1 MKFENIS
8 LTNQPINE
16 TSYNKPD
23 ALLILRGIACLMVV
37 VTHCSPARNAIISQ
51 NHDISWLT
59 FSNGLV
65 AVWIFFCLSGYLM
78 GKAFYTKRYTADT
91 KGVIKFWFNRAVRI
105 CPLYYFAVFICT
117 LFVYPSILQIDNWGY
132 IIRLITFT
140 YQPYMYSRGVSFNGA
155 LWSISTEMQFY
166 LIVPFVYVLFS
177 KVISNRKRAFVAII
191 SIIFTVALIKLGI
204 YLSFYSQI
212 TEHLQYAF
220 TYWYAPLLTNLDV
233 FLCGFLINPL
243 IHYSKQSTK
252 PNWKIIAVI
261 LLIILYLFTAHHL
274 YNQELWGLPGRDVKG
289 FRTST
294 TIFILQ
300 PLTALVTCIFI
311 YAFEHK
317 VYNLYTQNLKLTFAA
332 ILKNPVRALEIPG
345 ILSYGIYIWHMPI
358 INRVGANFSSNI
370 PIEQFYSTL
379 IATII
384 LSSILATLTYY
395 LIEIRGAKLKTII
408 LAPLHQ

>member
-1 MKFENIS
+1 MKVENIS
-8 LTNQPINE
+8 FTNQPTIE
-16 TSYNKPD
+16 TYNKPD

-37 VTHCSPARNAIISQ
+37 VIHCSPTRNAIIYQ
-51 NHDISWLT
+51 NHDISWLI

-78 GKAFYTKRYTADT
+78 GKAFYTERYKADT
-91 KGVIKFWFNRAVRI
+91 KGVIKFWFNRAIRI
-105 CPLYYFAVFICT
+105 CPLYYFAIFICA
-117 LFVYPSILQIDNWGY
+117 LFVYPSILQINNWAH
-132 IIRLITFT
+132 IIRLLTFT
-140 YQPYMYSRGVSFNGA
+140 YQPYMYLPNVSFNDA

-166 LIVPFVYVLFS
+166 LVVPFVYVLFS
-177 KVISNRKRAFVAII
+177 KVISNRKRVFVTII
-191 SIIFTVALIKLGI
+191 LIILIVALIKLGI
-204 YLSFYSQI
+204 YLSFHSQI
-212 TEHLQYAF
+212 TQQLQYAF

-243 IHYSKQSTK
+243 IHYSKKQSTK
-252 PNWKIIAVI
+252 ANWEIIAVI
-261 LLIILYLFTAHHL
+261 LLIILYLFTAHHF
-274 YNQELWGLPGRDVKG
+274 YAQELWGLPGRGAKG

-300 PLTALVTCIFI
+300 PLTALVTCTFI
-311 YAFEHK
+311 YAFEQK

-332 ILKNPVRALEIPG
+332 VLKNPVRVLEIPG

-358 INRVGANFSSNI
+358 INRVGANFTSNI

-395 LIEIRGAKLKTII
+395 LIEIPGTKLKTSK